1 MNLFPSIQNK
11 LLQFVSVA
19 FQIPVSGREAS
30 LSRSY
35 ETLVD
40 YSPNQT
46 HRKAKNP
53 NRNQVSEIK
62 RVGRL
67 KSFMPH
73 HTRHQGRLPT
83 RQSDR
88 ISAINQA
95 KTSSGRTLT
104 GRTELCR
111 TRAICSDISKR
122 PQSGGHSRRNSIGS
136 VIEVIAS
143 ASGKKLRRSARI
155 KAKQLR
161 CK

>member
-11 LLQFVSVA
+11 LLQFVSAA
-19 FQIPVSGREAS
+19 FQIPVPDRETS

-40 YSPNQT
+40 DWSNQT
-46 HRKAKNP
+46 HRKAKDP

-62 RVGRL
+62 RVARL
-67 KSFMPH
+67 KSFMPG
-73 HTRHQGRLPT
+73 HTQHQGRLPI
-83 RQSDR
+83 RQSGR
-88 ISAINQA
+88 TSAINQA

-104 GRTELCR
+104 GRTERCR
-111 TRAICSDISKR
+111 SRLICSDISKR
-122 PQSGGHSRRNSIGS
+122 PQTSGRSRRNSTGS

-155 KAKQLR
+155 KAKQLC